1 MLEMTG
7 IELELIL
14 DIDKHL
20 FIKKGMRG
28 GFFYIAK
35 RCSKANNKHMT
46 GYDICYI

>member
-28 GFFYIAK
+28 GFFTLLKDVVKQII
-35 RCSKANNKHMT
+35 NT
-46 GYDICYI
+46 